1 MGEVKHVSIDTPIEE
16 ILQILDDDAGL
27 IIDNFL
33 DEDGLERI
41 KSDLKPYLEVTKNG
55 QDEFTGYKTK
65 RVGAL
70 MARSKTCQD
79 LALDPFINQMA
90 DSFLGPHCESYQLHF
105 TSAIQIGPGE
115 SSQILHRDR
124 GVWGGYIPRKI
135 ETQFST
141 VWAINDFTKENGATQ
156 VVPGS
161 HKWHKDRQPLPEEI
175 AYAEMQAGSVFIYTG
190 SVLHGGGTN
199 NTDEPRLGVFLHYA
213 PSWLRQEEN
222 QYLSCPPEVAK
233 DFSPELRSLIGYSKG
248 GYVLG
253 FFTDPEDKEGK
264 LESVSPEKIFG
275 GSKDQYESLATPE
288 NLVKESTRK

>member
-41 KSDLKPYLEVTKNG
+41 KNDLKPYLNVTKNG

-79 LALDPFINQMA
+79 LALNTFINQMA